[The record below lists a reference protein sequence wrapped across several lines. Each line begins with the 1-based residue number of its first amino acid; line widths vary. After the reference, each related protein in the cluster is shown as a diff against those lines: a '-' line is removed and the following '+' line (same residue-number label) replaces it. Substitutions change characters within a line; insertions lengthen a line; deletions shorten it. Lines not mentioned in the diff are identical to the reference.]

1 MGWRIGV
8 DIGGTFTD
16 VAVLDETSGR
26 VGIAKVS
33 TTPHDFG
40 AAVVEGTRSAMDE
53 YRIVPEAVTLISHA
67 TTIVTNALL
76 EAKGADVALVATR
89 GFRDVL
95 EIRRSARADLYDLFQ
110 DAPAVLVPRRRRF
123 EITERIDAQGEV
135 VTALDESE
143 LDALVDAIRGLH
155 DVQAVAVC
163 LMFSFLNDAHERRI
177 GERLRSALPGVPVF
191 LSSEILPEIREFE
204 RTSTTAVCAYVG
216 PVLTSYLERLE
227 AALAE
232 LHLPALHVMGSSGG
246 VLDVAEALRMPAAAV
261 ESGPAA
267 GVIAAQR
274 LGDQIGRAN
283 LISFDMGGTTAKASL
298 IENGRIETT
307 SEYEVGGQGNVG
319 RWLHGTGHPIRVPV
333 IDLAEVSA
341 GGGSIAWIDP
351 GGALRVGP
359 ASAGAEPGPACYG
372 RGGEYP
378 TVTDAN
384 VVLGRLSRTH
394 LLGGRLPVD
403 ASAAEAAVR
412 THVADPLGQDVMQ
425 AAAGIVSVVNHGM
438 AEALRI
444 VSVERGHDA
453 REFSMVAFG
462 GAGPVHAA
470 ALAEELDIPEV
481 VIPPIPGGFSAL
493 GLVATDLRRDWSRT
507 FYSPIESIDLDALNQ
522 RLAELER
529 SARTMLHDAGIPE
542 PDRIVERAADCR
554 YTKQAYELTIP
565 LARGTVTRESLDDLA
580 REFHAQHLRTYGHE
594 NPSESVQM
602 VNVRVTATGRLP
614 RVEFRA
620 GTAKGR
626 DETEG
631 MAATV
636 KRTGAAPA
644 DGVSV
649 ERKVWFG
656 KPMLCPVVGRHDLA
670 SRASDGSPGAPAGAR
685 TGVEAGT
692 GIGTEVGS
700 AVDTGPGAARPG
712 PFIVEEMDCTVVV
725 PPGWSAALDERGF
738 ILMRRRNRESG

>member
-1 MGWRIGV
+1 MGWRMGV

-16 VAVLDETSGR
+16 VAVLDEAGGR
-26 VGIAKVS
+26 VGVAKVS

-40 AAVVEGTRSAMDE
+40 AAVIEGTRTAMDE
-53 YRIVPEAVTLISHA
+53 YRIDPKAVTLLSHA

-76 EAKGADVALVATR
+76 EAKGANVALVATR

-110 DAPAVLVPRRRRF
+110 DAPAVLVPRRRRL
-123 EITERIDAQGEV
+123 EITERIDAQGEI
-135 VTALDESE
+135 VTALDEAE
-143 LDALVDAIRGLH
+143 IDALVDSIRGL
-155 DVQAVAVC
+155 DGVQAVAVC
-163 LMFSFLNDAHERRI
+163 LMFSFLNDTHERRI
-177 GERLRSALPGVPVF
+177 GERLRAALPGLPVF

-227 AALAE
+227 AALAD
-232 LHLPALHVMGSSGG
+232 LDLPALHVMGSSGG

-274 LGDQIGRAN
+274 AGDQIGRAN

-298 IENGRIETT
+298 IENGRVETT

-372 RGGEYP
+372 RGGDRP

-394 LLGGRLPVD
+394 LLGGRLPID
-403 ASAAEAAVR
+403 AAAAEAAVR
-412 THVADPLGQDVMQ
+412 AHVADPLGLGVME

-453 REFSMVAFG
+453 REFSLVAFG

-493 GLVATDLRRDWSRT
+493 GLVATDLRRDWSHT
-507 FYSPIESIDLDALNQ
+507 FYSPIESIDPAALDR
-522 RLAELER
+522 RLAKLER
-529 SARTMLHDAGIPE
+529 SAEAMLREAGIPE
-542 PDRIVERAADCR
+542 PDRVVERAADCR
-554 YTKQAYELTIP
+554 YTKQAYELTVP
-565 LARGTVTRESLDDLA
+565 LAGGTVTRESLDALA
-580 REFHAQHLRTYGHE
+580 RAFHTQHLRTYGHE

-602 VNVRVTATGRLP
+602 VNVRVTATGRMP

-620 GTAKGR
+620 GAAKAGG
-626 DETEG
+626 DATPG
-631 MAATV
+631 DDMAVESGVASNGS
-636 KRTGAAPA
+636 TG
-644 DGVSV
+644 V
-649 ERKVWFG
+649 EREVWFDE
-656 KPMLCPVVGRHDLA
+656 PVLCPVIGRHDLA
-670 SRASDGSPGAPAGAR
+670 GGPAGGGAGASTGAR
-685 TGVEAGT
+685 RAGTADADNGTGVRSSSG
-692 GIGTEVGS
+692 VGAS
-700 AVDTGPGAARPG
+700 RTG

-725 PPGWSAALDERGF
+725 PPGWSAGLDERGF
-738 ILMRRRNRESG
+738 ILMARDGALRIPG

>member
-16 VAVLDETSGR
+16 VAVLDETSGQ

-40 AAVVEGTRSAMDE
+40 AAVVEGTRAAMDE
-53 YRIVPEAVTLISHA
+53 YRIDPKAVTLLSHA

-76 EAKGADVALVATR
+76 EAKGANVALVATC

-123 EITERIDAQGEV
+123 EVTERIDAQGEV
-135 VTALDESE
+135 VTALEEAE
-143 LDALVDAIRGLH
+143 LDALVDAIRGLD

-177 GERLRSALPGVPVF
+177 GERLRAALPGVPVF
-191 LSSEILPEIREFE
+191 LSSEVLPEIREFE

-216 PVLTSYLERLE
+216 PVLASYLERLA

-232 LHLPALHVMGSSGG
+232 LDLPALHVMGSSGG

-359 ASAGAEPGPACYG
+359 GSAGAEPGPACYG
-372 RGGEYP
+372 RGGDRP

-394 LLGGRLPVD
+394 LLGGRLPID
-403 ASAAEAAVR
+403 AAAAEAAVR
-412 THVADPLGQDVMQ
+412 THVADPLGLGVME

-444 VSVERGHDA
+444 VSV
-453 REFSMVAFG
+453 
-462 GAGPVHAA
+462 
-470 ALAEELDIPEV
+470 
-481 VIPPIPGGFSAL
+481 
-493 GLVATDLRRDWSRT
+493 
-507 FYSPIESIDLDALNQ
+507 
-522 RLAELER
+522 
-529 SARTMLHDAGIPE
+529 
-542 PDRIVERAADCR
+542 
-554 YTKQAYELTIP
+554 
-565 LARGTVTRESLDDLA
+565 
-580 REFHAQHLRTYGHE
+580 
-594 NPSESVQM
+594 
-602 VNVRVTATGRLP
+602 
-614 RVEFRA
+614 
-620 GTAKGR
+620 
-626 DETEG
+626 
-631 MAATV
+631 
-636 KRTGAAPA
+636 
-644 DGVSV
+644 
-649 ERKVWFG
+649 
-656 KPMLCPVVGRHDLA
+656 
-670 SRASDGSPGAPAGAR
+670 
-685 TGVEAGT
+685 
-692 GIGTEVGS
+692 
-700 AVDTGPGAARPG
+700 
-712 PFIVEEMDCTVVV
+712 
-725 PPGWSAALDERGF
+725 
-738 ILMRRRNRESG
+738 

>member
-16 VAVLDETSGR
+16 VAVLDEASGR

-40 AAVVEGTRSAMDE
+40 AAVIEGTRSAMDE
-53 YRIVPEAVTLISHA
+53 YRIDPKAVTLLSHA

-76 EAKGADVALVATR
+76 ESKGASVALVATR

-123 EITERIDAQGEV
+123 EVTERIDAQGEV
-135 VTALDESE
+135 VTTLDESE
-143 LDALVDAIRGLH
+143 LDALVDSILAL
-155 DVQAVAVC
+155 DEVQAVAVC
-163 LMFSFLNDAHERRI
+163 LMFSFLNDVHEQRV
-177 GERLRSALPGVPVF
+177 GERLRAALPGVPVF
-191 LSSEILPEIREFE
+191 LSSEVLPEIREFE

-216 PVLTSYLERLE
+216 PVLTSYLERLA

-232 LHLPALHVMGSSGG
+232 LDLPALHVMGSSGG

-274 LGDQIGRAN
+274 LGDQVGRAN

-372 RGGEYP
+372 RGGGLP

-394 LLGGRLPVD
+394 LLGGRLPID
-403 ASAAEAAVR
+403 ASAADSAVR
-412 THVADPLGQDVMQ
+412 AHVAHPLGLGVME

-453 REFSMVAFG
+453 REFTLVAFG

-470 ALAEELDIPEV
+470 ALAEELGILEV

-493 GLVATDLRRDWSRT
+493 GLVATDLRRDWSHT
-507 FYSPIESIDLDALNQ
+507 FYSPVESIDPEALSR

-529 SARTMLHDAGIPE
+529 SAEAMLRDAGIPE
-542 PDRIVERAADCR
+542 PDRVIERAADCR
-554 YTKQAYELTIP
+554 YTKQAYELTVP
-565 LARGTVTRESLDDLA
+565 LAGGTVTRETLDALA

-594 NPSESVQM
+594 NTNESVQM
-602 VNVRVTATGRLP
+602 VNVRVTATGRMP

-620 GTAKGR
+620 GAVLAEGDTQAGGGTAAEG
-626 DETEG
+626 DPSTGNDVVTE
-631 MAATV
+631 
-636 KRTGAAPA
+636 R
-644 DGVSV
+644 
-649 ERKVWFG
+649 EVWFG
-656 KPMLCPVVGRHDLA
+656 EPVLCPVIGRHALA
-670 SRASDGSPGAPAGAR
+670 SGPSDNAGSVGTDGLAVSEAGAP
-685 TGVEAGT
+685 
-692 GIGTEVGS
+692 
-700 AVDTGPGAARPG
+700 RPG

-725 PPGWSAALDERGF
+725 PYGWSAALDDRGF
-738 ILMRRRNRESG
+738 ILMSRSG